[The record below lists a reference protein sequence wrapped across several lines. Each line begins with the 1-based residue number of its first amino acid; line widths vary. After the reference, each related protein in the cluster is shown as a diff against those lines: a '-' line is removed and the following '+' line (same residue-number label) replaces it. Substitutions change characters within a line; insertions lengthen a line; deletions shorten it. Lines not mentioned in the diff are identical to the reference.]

1 MALELDHT
9 LSRVDETN
17 KAIYFETD
25 LLDDLTVIGGKSGPR
40 AAAAAAL
47 RDIINLVKERW

>member
-40 AAAAAAL
+40 AAAAAL